1 MAGQRVVFTA
11 LALFVWRMNCWTTQV
26 RAIFGNT
33 SSSHVMG
40 QRKGFSS
47 DSAHFLK
54 NKLRLP

>member
-33 SSSHVMG
+33 SSSRVMG
-40 QRKGFSS
+40 QRNGFPS